1 MKFADI
7 LSSAAT
13 NLWHNKGRTILTV
26 IAIMIGAFTIA
37 ITVGVNSGVNGYV
50 SKQVANVGSKG
61 LMEIIP
67 STNTTNSMTNT
78 PQKYDSNRGSAADQE
93 NVTPQKLKKLKQISA
108 LKDVQPVQNMSID
121 YVQGPNKT
129 KYIIEAQPPVGVNVD
144 LKQGHQ
150 AAKKG
155 SAKEVVLA
163 NKYIKALGFKSAQQ
177 AVGQTIKV
185 AASSQATNQRS
196 LVTAKVVGVRNN
208 SIIQGNLSI
217 VSQALADKIS
227 AINQLGLPKR
237 MKQNYYG
244 VTATVKNPS
253 DANIAQLKKRLAK
266 QGYSAQTFQDEVGQM
281 RQVVNA
287 ITGILIIFGTIAL
300 IAASFG
306 VINTLYM
313 SVRDR
318 TREIGLMKALG
329 LSRGKVFLIFSCESL
344 LIGFIGSILGI
355 LIAMALGTILNK
367 VALNSFLK
375 GLGGFT
381 LVQFSWASV
390 LMIIIVIMLIAFLA
404 GTLPARRA
412 AKLDP
417 MTSLRYE

>member
-37 ITVGVNSGVNGYV
+37 ITVGVNSGVNSYV
-50 SKQVANVGSKG
+50 SKQVANVGGKG
-61 LMEIIP
+61 LMEISP
-67 STNTTNSMTNT
+67 STNTNPMTNN
-78 PQKYDSNRGSAADQE
+78 PQKYNSNRGSATDQE
-93 NVTPQKLKKLKQISA
+93 NVTPQKVKKLRQMSS
-108 LKDVQPVQNMSID
+108 LKDVHPVQNMSID

-129 KYIIEAQPPVGVNVD
+129 KYIIKAQPPVGVNVD

-150 AAKKG
+150 AAKRG
-155 SAKEVVLA
+155 SAKEIVLA
-163 NKYIKALGFKSAQQ
+163 SKYIKALGFKSAHQ
-177 AVGQTIKV
+177 AIGQTIKV

-217 VSQALADKIS
+217 FSQALADNIS
-227 AINQLGLPKR
+227 SINQLGLPKR

-253 DANIAQLKKRLAK
+253 DANIAQLKKILAK
-266 QGYSAQTFQDEVGQM
+266 QGYSARTFQDEVGQM

-287 ITGILIIFGTIAL
+287 ITGVLIIFGAIAL

-329 LSRGKVFLIFSCESL
+329 LSRGKVFFIFSCESL

-355 LIAMALGTILNK
+355 LIAMATGTVLNK
-367 VALNSFLK
+367 VALRSFLK
-375 GLGGFT
+375 GLSGFT
-381 LVQFSWASV
+381 LVQFSWSSV
-390 LMIIIVIMLIAFLA
+390 LIIIMVIVLIAFLA